1 MNRFGIDVKLKNI
14 PALDP
19 DFLPLMRFN
28 HAFLK
33 AAKKPVSSLPS

>member
-19 DFLPLMRFN
+19 DFLHQMRAGYYASITRF
-28 HAFLK
+28 
-33 AAKKPVSSLPS
+33 